1 MLDNIYLIY
10 LRGPKVMPEFYP
22 HRSALYMPGSNE
34 RALEKAKSLSADLFI
49 FDMEDAVSPDNKE
62 QARDLIF
69 NVLSNEKADY
79 KGKKILTRINSM
91 DTVWA
96 NMDLECLQNSGTDGI
111 LFPKVSEVSD
121 MLLIQKRLGDLNFK
135 KTPEIWIMAETPKCV
150 LNLGKILEEFS
161 NIGGIVVG
169 TNDLA
174 KELVLP
180 KQTGRAGLLYALGSI
195 ILTAKAYNVITL
207 DGVFNVISDEDG
219 LRSEAK
225 EGKNMGYDGKTLIHP
240 NQIGITNTVF
250 SPTKKEIDIANK
262 IIEAYEKAKEEKSG
276 VTTVD
281 GVLVEE
287 LHVKQSL
294 ALLSK
299 MKMIQSM
306 S

>member
-1 MLDNIYLIY
+1 MS
-10 LRGPKVMPEFYP
+10 EFYP

-62 QARDLIF
+62 RARDLIF
-69 NVLSNEKADY
+69 NVLSNEKAGY
-79 KGKKILTRINSM
+79 RGKKILTRINSM

-111 LFPKVSEVSD
+111 LFPKVSDVSD
-121 MLLIQKRLGDLNFK
+121 MFLIQKRLGELNFK
-135 KTPEIWIMAETPKCV
+135 KAPEIWIMAETPKCV

-180 KQTGRAGLLYALGSI
+180 KQTSRAGLLYALGSI

-207 DGVFNVISDEDG
+207 DGVFNSISDQEG
-219 LRSEAK
+219 LLAEAS

-240 NQIGITNTVF
+240 SQIEAANKVF
-250 SPTKKEIDIANK
+250 SPSAKEIELANK

-294 ALLSK
+294 ALISK
-299 MKMIQSM
+299 LKMIQSM

>member
-1 MLDNIYLIY
+1 MS
-10 LRGPKVMPEFYP
+10 EFYP

-62 QARDLIF
+62 RARNLIL
-69 NVLSNEKADY
+69 NVLSNEKDDY
-79 KGKKILTRINSM
+79 RGKKILTRINSM

-121 MLLIQKRLGDLNFK
+121 MLLIQKRLVELNFK

-150 LNLGKILEEFS
+150 LNLGKILDEFS

-180 KQTGRAGLLYALGSI
+180 KQTGREGLLYALGSI
-195 ILTAKAYNVITL
+195 ILTAKAHNVITL
-207 DGVFNVISDEDG
+207 DGVFNGISDEDG
-219 LRSEAK
+219 LCSEAK

-240 NQIGITNTVF
+240 NQIDITNTVF
-250 SPTKKEIDIANK
+250 SPSEKEIDMANK

-294 ALLSK
+294 ALISK

>member
-1 MLDNIYLIY
+1 MS
-10 LRGPKVMPEFYP
+10 EFYP

-62 QARDLIF
+62 RARDLIL
-69 NVLSNEKADY
+69 NVLSNEKAGY
-79 KGKKILTRINSM
+79 RGKKILTRINSM

-111 LFPKVSEVSD
+111 LFPKVSDVSD
-121 MLLIQKRLGDLNFK
+121 MFLIQKRLGELNFK
-135 KTPEIWIMAETPKCV
+135 KAPEIWIMAETPKCV

-161 NIGGIVVG
+161 NIVGIVVG

-180 KQTGRAGLLYALGSI
+180 KQTSRAGLLYALGSI

-207 DGVFNVISDEDG
+207 DGVFNSISDQEG
-219 LRSEAK
+219 LLAEAS

-240 NQIGITNTVF
+240 NQIEAANKVF
-250 SPTKKEIDIANK
+250 SPSAKEIELANK

-294 ALLSK
+294 ALISK
-299 MKMIQSM
+299 LKMIQSM

>member
-1 MLDNIYLIY
+1 MSQ
-10 LRGPKVMPEFYP
+10 FYP

-62 QARDLIF
+62 RARDLIL
-69 NVLSNEKADY
+69 NVLANEKAEY
-79 KGKKILTRINSM
+79 RGKKILTRINAM

-96 NMDLECLQNSGTDGI
+96 NMDLECLQNSKTDGI

-121 MLLIQKRLGDLNFK
+121 MLLIQKRLGELNFK
-135 KTPEIWIMAETPKCV
+135 KPPEIWIMAETPKCV
-150 LNLGKILEEFS
+150 LNLGKILEQFS
-161 NIGGIVVG
+161 YICGIVVG

-180 KQTGRAGLLYALGSI
+180 KQNARAGLLYALGSI
-195 ILTAKAYNVITL
+195 ILTAKAYNVISL
-207 DGVFNVISDEDG
+207 DGVFNSISDQEG
-219 LRSEAK
+219 LLAEAS

-240 NQIGITNTVF
+240 NQIEAANKVF
-250 SPTKKEIDIANK
+250 SPSEKEIELANK

-294 ALLSK
+294 ALISK
-299 MKMIQSM
+299 LKMIQSI

>member
-1 MLDNIYLIY
+1 MS
-10 LRGPKVMPEFYP
+10 EFYP

-62 QARDLIF
+62 RARDLIL
-69 NVLSNEKADY
+69 NVLSNEKDGY
-79 KGKKILTRINSM
+79 RGKKILTRINSM

-111 LFPKVSEVSD
+111 LFPKVSDVSD
-121 MLLIQKRLGDLNFK
+121 MFLIQKRLRELNFK
-135 KTPEIWIMAETPKCV
+135 KAPEIWIMAETPKCV

-180 KQTGRAGLLYALGSI
+180 KQTSRAGLLYALGSI

-207 DGVFNVISDEDG
+207 DGVFNSISDQEG
-219 LRSEAK
+219 LLAEAS

-240 NQIGITNTVF
+240 NQIEAANKVF
-250 SPTKKEIDIANK
+250 SPSAKEIELANK

-294 ALLSK
+294 ALISK
-299 MKMIQSM
+299 LKMIQSM

>member
-1 MLDNIYLIY
+1 MS
-10 LRGPKVMPEFYP
+10 EFYP

-62 QARDLIF
+62 RARDLIL
-69 NVLSNEKADY
+69 NILANEKADY
-79 KGKKILTRINSM
+79 RGKKILTRINSM

-111 LFPKVSEVSD
+111 LFPKVSDVSD
-121 MLLIQKRLGDLNFK
+121 MFLIQKRLRELNFK
-135 KTPEIWIMAETPKCV
+135 KAPEIWIMAETPKCV

-180 KQTGRAGLLYALGSI
+180 KQTSRAGLLYALGSI

-207 DGVFNVISDEDG
+207 DGVFNSISDQEG
-219 LRSEAK
+219 LLAEAS

-240 NQIGITNTVF
+240 NQIEAANKVF
-250 SPTKKEIDIANK
+250 SPSAKEIELANK

-294 ALLSK
+294 ALISK
-299 MKMIQSM
+299 LKMIQSM

>member
-1 MLDNIYLIY
+1 MS
-10 LRGPKVMPEFYP
+10 EFYP

-62 QARDLIF
+62 RARDLIL
-69 NVLSNEKADY
+69 NVLSNEKAGY
-79 KGKKILTRINSM
+79 RGKKILTRINSM

-111 LFPKVSEVSD
+111 LFPKVSDVSD
-121 MLLIQKRLGDLNFK
+121 MFLIQKRLRELNFK
-135 KTPEIWIMAETPKCV
+135 KAPEIWIMAETPKCV

-180 KQTGRAGLLYALGSI
+180 KQTSRAGLLYALGSI

-207 DGVFNVISDEDG
+207 DGVFNSISDQEG
-219 LRSEAK
+219 LLAEAS

-240 NQIGITNTVF
+240 NQIEAANKVF
-250 SPTKKEIDIANK
+250 SPSAKEIELANK

-294 ALLSK
+294 ALISK
-299 MKMIQSM
+299 LKMIQSM

>member
-1 MLDNIYLIY
+1 MSQ
-10 LRGPKVMPEFYP
+10 FYP

-49 FDMEDAVSPDNKE
+49 FDMEDAVSPAHKE
-62 QARDLIF
+62 RARDLIF
-69 NVLSNEKADY
+69 NVLANEKAEY
-79 KGKKILTRINSM
+79 RGKKILTRINSM

-96 NMDLECLQNSGTDGI
+96 NMDLECLQNSKTDGI

-121 MLLIQKRLGDLNFK
+121 MLLIQKRLGELNFK
-135 KTPEIWIMAETPKCV
+135 KAPEIWIMAETPKCV

-180 KQTGRAGLLYALGSI
+180 KQTSRAGLLYALGSI

-207 DGVFNVISDEDG
+207 DGVFNSISDQEG
-219 LRSEAK
+219 LLAEAS

-240 NQIGITNTVF
+240 SQIEAANKVF
-250 SPTKKEIDIANK
+250 SPSAKEIELANK

-294 ALLSK
+294 ALISK
-299 MKMIQSM
+299 LKMIQSM

>member
-1 MLDNIYLIY
+1 MS
-10 LRGPKVMPEFYP
+10 EFYP

-62 QARDLIF
+62 RARNLIL
-69 NVLSNEKADY
+69 NVLSNEKDDY
-79 KGKKILTRINSM
+79 RGKKILTRINSM

-121 MLLIQKRLGDLNFK
+121 MLLIQKRLVELNFK

-150 LNLGKILEEFS
+150 LNLGKILDEFS

-195 ILTAKAYNVITL
+195 ILTAKAHNVITL
-207 DGVFNVISDEDG
+207 DGVFNGISDKDG
-219 LRSEAK
+219 LCSEAK

-240 NQIGITNTVF
+240 NQIDITNTVF
-250 SPTKKEIDIANK
+250 SPSEKEIDMANK

-294 ALLSK
+294 ALISK

>member
-1 MLDNIYLIY
+1 MS
-10 LRGPKVMPEFYP
+10 EFYP

-62 QARDLIF
+62 RARDLIL
-69 NVLSNEKADY
+69 NVLANEKADY
-79 KGKKILTRINSM
+79 RGKKILTRINSM

-111 LFPKVSEVSD
+111 LFPKVSDVSD
-121 MLLIQKRLGDLNFK
+121 MFLIQKRLGELNFK
-135 KTPEIWIMAETPKCV
+135 KAPEIWIMAETPKCV

-161 NIGGIVVG
+161 NISGIVVG

-180 KQTGRAGLLYALGSI
+180 KQTSRAGLLYALGSI
-195 ILTAKAYNVITL
+195 ILTAKAYNIITL
-207 DGVFNVISDEDG
+207 DGVFNSISDQEG
-219 LRSEAK
+219 LLAEAS

-240 NQIGITNTVF
+240 NQIEAANKIF
-250 SPTKKEIDIANK
+250 SPSAKEIELANK

-294 ALLSK
+294 ALISK
-299 MKMIQSM
+299 LKMIQSM

>member
-1 MLDNIYLIY
+1 MS
-10 LRGPKVMPEFYP
+10 EFYP

-62 QARDLIF
+62 RARELIL
-69 NVLSNEKADY
+69 NVLANEKADY
-79 KGKKILTRINSM
+79 RGKKILTRINSM

-111 LFPKVSEVSD
+111 LFPKVSDVSD
-121 MLLIQKRLGDLNFK
+121 MFLIQKRLGELNFK
-135 KTPEIWIMAETPKCV
+135 KAPEIWIMAETPKCV

-180 KQTGRAGLLYALGSI
+180 KQTSRAGLLYALGSI

-207 DGVFNVISDEDG
+207 DGVFNSISDQEG
-219 LRSEAK
+219 LLAEAS

-240 NQIGITNTVF
+240 NQIEAANKIF
-250 SPTKKEIDIANK
+250 SPSAKEIELANK

-294 ALLSK
+294 ALISK
-299 MKMIQSM
+299 LKMIQSM

>member
-1 MLDNIYLIY
+1 MS
-10 LRGPKVMPEFYP
+10 EFYP

-34 RALEKAKSLSADLFI
+34 RALKKAKSLSADLFI
-49 FDMEDAVSPDNKE
+49 FDMEDAVSPENKE
-62 QARDLIF
+62 RARELILK
-69 NVLSNEKADY
+69 VLSNEKADY
-79 KGKKILTRINSM
+79 KGKKILTRVNAM

-96 NMDLECLQNSGTDGI
+96 ETDLECLQNSETDGI

-121 MLLIQKRLGDLNFK
+121 MLLIQKRLEELNFK
-135 KTPEIWIMAETPKCV
+135 KDPKIWIMAETPKCV

-161 NIGGIVVG
+161 NISGIVVG

-180 KQTGRAGLLYALGSI
+180 KQEARVGLSYALGSI
-195 ILTAKAYNVITL
+195 VLTAKAFDVTTL
-207 DGVFNVISDEDG
+207 DGVFNSITDQEG
-219 LRSEAK
+219 LLAEAR

-240 NQIGITNTVF
+240 NQIDITNTVF
-250 SPTKKEIDIANK
+250 APTEREIELANK

-294 ALLSK
+294 SLINK

>member
-1 MLDNIYLIY
+1 MS
-10 LRGPKVMPEFYP
+10 EFYP

-34 RALEKAKSLSADLFI
+34 RALEKAKSLPADLFI

-62 QARDLIF
+62 RARDLIS

-79 KGKKILTRINSM
+79 RGKKILTRINSM

-96 NMDLECLQNSGTDGI
+96 NMDLECLQKSGTDGI

-121 MLLIQKRLGDLNFK
+121 MLLIQKRLGELNFK
-135 KTPEIWIMAETPKCV
+135 KPPEIWIMAETPKCV

-195 ILTAKAYNVITL
+195 ILQRRHTML
-207 DGVFNVISDEDG
+207 
-219 LRSEAK
+219 LRWMASL
-225 EGKNMGYDGKTLIHP
+225 MGYQMKRVCALRL
-240 NQIGITNTVF
+240 
-250 SPTKKEIDIANK
+250 K
-262 IIEAYEKAKEEKSG
+262 KAKIWGMMVKHLFIQIK
-276 VTTVD
+276 
-281 GVLVEE
+281 LV
-287 LHVKQSL
+287 
-294 ALLSK
+294 
-299 MKMIQSM
+299 
-306 S
+306 

>member
-1 MLDNIYLIY
+1 MS
-10 LRGPKVMPEFYP
+10 EFYP

-62 QARDLIF
+62 RARDLIF
-69 NVLSNEKADY
+69 NVLSNEKAGY
-79 KGKKILTRINSM
+79 RGKKILTRINSM

-111 LFPKVSEVSD
+111 LFPKVSDVSD
-121 MLLIQKRLGDLNFK
+121 MFLIQKRLRELNFK
-135 KTPEIWIMAETPKCV
+135 KAPEIWIMAETPKCV

-180 KQTGRAGLLYALGSI
+180 KQTSRAGLLYALGSI

-207 DGVFNVISDEDG
+207 DGVFNSISDQEG
-219 LRSEAK
+219 LLAEAS

-240 NQIGITNTVF
+240 NQIEATNKVF
-250 SPTKKEIDIANK
+250 SPSAKEIELANK

-294 ALLSK
+294 ALISK
-299 MKMIQSM
+299 LKMIQSM

>member
-1 MLDNIYLIY
+1 MS
-10 LRGPKVMPEFYP
+10 EFYP

-34 RALEKAKSLSADLFI
+34 RALKKAKSLSADLFI
-49 FDMEDAVSPDNKE
+49 FDMEDAVSPENKE
-62 QARDLIF
+62 RARELILK
-69 NVLSNEKADY
+69 VLSNEKADY
-79 KGKKILTRINSM
+79 KGKKILTRVNAM

-96 NMDLECLQNSGTDGI
+96 ETDLECLQNSETDGI

-121 MLLIQKRLGDLNFK
+121 MLLIQKRLRELNFK
-135 KTPEIWIMAETPKCV
+135 KDPKIWIMAETPKCV

-161 NIGGIVVG
+161 NISGIVVG

-180 KQTGRAGLLYALGSI
+180 KQEARVGLSHALGSI
-195 ILTAKAYNVITL
+195 LLTAKAYDVTTL
-207 DGVFNVISDEDG
+207 DGVFNSITDQEG
-219 LRSEAK
+219 LLAEAR

-240 NQIGITNTVF
+240 NQIDTTNTVF
-250 SPTKKEIDIANK
+250 APTEREIELANE

-294 ALLSK
+294 SLINK

>member
-1 MLDNIYLIY
+1 MS
-10 LRGPKVMPEFYP
+10 EFYP

-62 QARDLIF
+62 RARNLIL
-69 NVLSNEKADY
+69 NVLSNEKDDY
-79 KGKKILTRINSM
+79 RGKKILTRINSM

-150 LNLGKILEEFS
+150 LNLGKILDEFS

-180 KQTGRAGLLYALGSI
+180 KQIGRTGLLYALGSI
-195 ILTAKAYNVITL
+195 ILTAKAHNVITL
-207 DGVFNVISDEDG
+207 DGVFNGISDEDG
-219 LRSEAK
+219 LCSEAK

-240 NQIGITNTVF
+240 NQIDITNTVF
-250 SPTKKEIDIANK
+250 SPSEKEIDMANK

-294 ALLSK
+294 ALISK

>member
-1 MLDNIYLIY
+1 MS
-10 LRGPKVMPEFYP
+10 EFYP

-62 QARDLIF
+62 RARNLIL
-69 NVLSNEKADY
+69 NVLSNEKDDY
-79 KGKKILTRINSM
+79 RGKKILTRINSM

-121 MLLIQKRLGDLNFK
+121 MLLIQKRLVELNFK

-150 LNLGKILEEFS
+150 LNLGKILDEFS

-180 KQTGRAGLLYALGSI
+180 KQIGRTGLLYALGSI
-195 ILTAKAYNVITL
+195 ILTAKAHNVITL
-207 DGVFNVISDEDG
+207 DGVFNGISDEDG
-219 LRSEAK
+219 LCSEAK

-240 NQIGITNTVF
+240 NQIDITNTVF
-250 SPTKKEIDIANK
+250 SPSEKEIDLANK

-294 ALLSK
+294 ALISK

>member
-1 MLDNIYLIY
+1 MS
-10 LRGPKVMPEFYP
+10 EFYP
-22 HRSALYMPGSNE
+22 YRSALYMPGSNE

-62 QARDLIF
+62 RARDLIL

-79 KGKKILTRINSM
+79 RGKKILTRINSM
-91 DTVWA
+91 DTEWA

-121 MLLIQKRLGDLNFK
+121 MLLIQKRLVELNFK

-195 ILTAKAYNVITL
+195 ILTAKAYNVIAL
-207 DGVFNVISDEDG
+207 DGVFNGISDEDG
-219 LRSEAK
+219 LSSEAK
-225 EGKNMGYDGKTLIHP
+225 EGKDMGYDGKTLIHP
-240 NQIGITNTVF
+240 NQIDITNTVF
-250 SPTKKEIDIANK
+250 SPTEKEIDMANK

-294 ALLSK
+294 ALISK

>member
-1 MLDNIYLIY
+1 MS
-10 LRGPKVMPEFYP
+10 EFYP

-62 QARDLIF
+62 RARNLILK
-69 NVLSNEKADY
+69 VLSNEKDDY
-79 KGKKILTRINSM
+79 RGKKILTRINSM

-121 MLLIQKRLGDLNFK
+121 MLLIQKRLVELNFK

-150 LNLGKILEEFS
+150 LNLGKILDEFS

-180 KQTGRAGLLYALGSI
+180 KQIGRAGLLYALGSI
-195 ILTAKAYNVITL
+195 ILTAKAHNVITL
-207 DGVFNVISDEDG
+207 DGVFNGISDKDG
-219 LRSEAK
+219 LCSEAK

-240 NQIGITNTVF
+240 NQIDITNTVF
-250 SPTKKEIDIANK
+250 SPSEKEIDLANK

-294 ALLSK
+294 ALISK

>member
-1 MLDNIYLIY
+1 MS
-10 LRGPKVMPEFYP
+10 EFYP

-62 QARDLIF
+62 RARDLIL
-69 NVLSNEKADY
+69 NVLSNEKAGY
-79 KGKKILTRINSM
+79 RGKKILTRINSM

-111 LFPKVSEVSD
+111 LFPKVSDVSD
-121 MLLIQKRLGDLNFK
+121 MFLIQKRLGELNFK
-135 KTPEIWIMAETPKCV
+135 KAPEIWIMAETPKCV

-180 KQTGRAGLLYALGSI
+180 KQTSRAGLLYALGSI

-207 DGVFNVISDEDG
+207 DGVFNSISDQEG
-219 LRSEAK
+219 LLAEAS

-240 NQIGITNTVF
+240 NQIETANKVF
-250 SPTKKEIDIANK
+250 SPSEEEIELAEK
-262 IIEAYEKAKEEKSG
+262 IIKAYEKAKEEKSG

-294 ALLSK
+294 ALISK
-299 MKMIQSM
+299 LKMIQSM